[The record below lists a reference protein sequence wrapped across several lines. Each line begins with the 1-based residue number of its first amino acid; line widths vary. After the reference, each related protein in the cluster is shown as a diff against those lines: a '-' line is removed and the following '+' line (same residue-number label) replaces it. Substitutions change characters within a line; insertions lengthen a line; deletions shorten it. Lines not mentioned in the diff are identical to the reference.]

1 MVETVRSFFTN
12 WDIYKLCIEHNTL
25 FHREVGT
32 ILRARLRARTAP
44 FTFLDLA
51 CGDATLTAAA
61 LRGTAV
67 RSFTGVDFS
76 APALAL
82 AKENTRELGCPC
94 EFLEADFAGYLR
106 KATGAFDVIYLG
118 LSLHHFERAEKRD
131 LVRQIFRITAPGG
144 EFYLYEP
151 ILHGGESREECLA
164 RWKRLMDTR
173 YRDFPQAAR
182 DALWEHVSTAD
193 RPETVADYI
202 ASAKDAGFSGGEVLF
217 TDCENTYSLM
227 SFSR

>member
-1 MVETVRSFFTN
+1 MAETVRSFFTN

-25 FHREVGT
+25 FHREVGA
-32 ILRARLRARTAP
+32 ILRARMSARTTP

-61 LRGTAV
+61 MRGTPV
-67 RSFTGVDFS
+67 SRFTGVDFS
-76 APALAL
+76 TPALSL

-106 KATGAFDVIYLG
+106 AATGVFDVIYLG

-151 ILHGGESREECLA
+151 ILHGGESRAECLA
-164 RWKRLMDTR
+164 RWKDLMDTR
-173 YRDFPQAAR
+173 YKGFPQAAR

-193 RPETVADYI
+193 RPETVEEYV
-202 ASAKDAGFSGGEVLF
+202 ASAKDAGFSRSDVLF
-217 TDCENTYSLM
+217 TDPANTYALM
-227 SFSR
+227 RFGR